1 MFSLI
6 MCIILW
12 FFGLG
17 ICFTCCAF
25 IPVLAY
31 RSSEDPVA
39 RKYGNYGLVGMI
51 VSAVINIVLL
61 FLVALP
67 IAIGLGIA
75 SSVN

>member
-1 MFSLI
+1 M
-6 MCIILW
+6 
-12 FFGLG
+12 
-17 ICFTCCAF
+17 
-25 IPVLAY
+25 LAY